1 MAEEAAPKVVDPNTV
16 VAAAAAAA
24 VDMDVENIEAGD
36 NGAEPNQKR
45 AREEEE
51 PLVDDDDVLKKQKV
65 AEEKEQ
71 SVEEQR
77 LEKRD
82 EKEEKEAEKEEE
94 EKEASGSVNLGF
106 KSFVSS
112 SEMFHYFYNFLHT
125 WPQYLNVNKYEHL
138 MLLEL
143 LKNGH
148 AEPDKKIGGGVRAF
162 QVRKHPTFKSRCF
175 FLIREDDSADD
186 FSFRKCVDHIL
197 PLPEEMHLKFDANK
211 ALGGGGGGGGKH
223 YGGGKGGRG
232 GRGGRGGGGRGGH
245 GRGGKWRH

>member
-1 MAEEAAPKVVDPNTV
+1 MAEEAALEVVDPNT
-16 VAAAAAAA
+16 AAAAAA
-24 VDMDVENIEAGD
+24 VDMDVENVEAGG

-51 PLVDDDDVLKKQKV
+51 PLGDDDDVLKKQKV

-125 WPQYLNVNKYEHL
+125 WPQYLNVNKVSPITPFL
-138 MLLEL
+138 FSS
-143 LKNGH
+143 
-148 AEPDKKIGGGVRAF
+148 V
-162 QVRKHPTFKSRCF
+162 
-175 FLIREDDSADD
+175 FLIATSKVHFCHLSAKHD
-186 FSFRKCVDHIL
+186 I
-197 PLPEEMHLKFDANK
+197 NWI
-211 ALGGGGGGGGKH
+211 ALI
-223 YGGGKGGRG
+223 
-232 GRGGRGGGGRGGH
+232 
-245 GRGGKWRH
+245 

>member
-1 MAEEAAPKVVDPNTV
+1 MAEEAALEVVDPNT
-16 VAAAAAAA
+16 AAAAAA
-24 VDMDVENIEAGD
+24 VDMDVENVEAGG

-51 PLVDDDDVLKKQKV
+51 PQGGDDDVSKKQRV
-65 AEEKEQ
+65 DEENEK

-82 EKEEKEAEKEEE
+82 EQEEEKGEEKEAEKEEEE

-106 KSFVSS
+106 KSFGSS
-112 SEMFHYFYNFLHT
+112 LEMFHYFYNFLHT

-197 PLPEEMHLKFDANK
+197 PLPEEMHLKSDANK
-211 ALGGGGGGGGKH
+211 ALGGGGGKH

-232 GRGGRGGGGRGGH
+232 GRGGRGRGGRGGH
-245 GRGGKWRH
+245 GRGGKWRN

>member
-1 MAEEAAPKVVDPNTV
+1 MAEEAALEVVDPNT
-16 VAAAAAAA
+16 AAAAAA

-125 WPQYLNVNKYEHL
+125 WPQYLNVNKVSPITPFL
-138 MLLEL
+138 FSS
-143 LKNGH
+143 
-148 AEPDKKIGGGVRAF
+148 V
-162 QVRKHPTFKSRCF
+162 
-175 FLIREDDSADD
+175 FLIATSKVHFCHLSAKHD
-186 FSFRKCVDHIL
+186 I
-197 PLPEEMHLKFDANK
+197 NWI
-211 ALGGGGGGGGKH
+211 ALI
-223 YGGGKGGRG
+223 
-232 GRGGRGGGGRGGH
+232 
-245 GRGGKWRH
+245 

>member
-1 MAEEAAPKVVDPNTV
+1 MAEEAALEVVDPNT
-16 VAAAAAAA
+16 AAAAAA

-51 PLVDDDDVLKKQKV
+51 PLGDDDDVLKKQKV

-106 KSFVSS
+106 KSFGSS

-125 WPQYLNVNKYEHL
+125 WPQYLNVNKVSPITPFL
-138 MLLEL
+138 FSS
-143 LKNGH
+143 
-148 AEPDKKIGGGVRAF
+148 V
-162 QVRKHPTFKSRCF
+162 
-175 FLIREDDSADD
+175 FLIATSKVHFCHLSAKHD
-186 FSFRKCVDHIL
+186 I
-197 PLPEEMHLKFDANK
+197 NWI
-211 ALGGGGGGGGKH
+211 ALI
-223 YGGGKGGRG
+223 
-232 GRGGRGGGGRGGH
+232 
-245 GRGGKWRH
+245 

>member
-1 MAEEAAPKVVDPNTV
+1 MAEEAALEVVDPNT
-16 VAAAAAAA
+16 AAAAAA

-106 KSFVSS
+106 KSFGSS
-112 SEMFHYFYNFLHT
+112 LEMFHYFYNFLHT
-125 WPQYLNVNKYEHL
+125 WPQYLNVNKVSPITPFL
-138 MLLEL
+138 FSS
-143 LKNGH
+143 
-148 AEPDKKIGGGVRAF
+148 V
-162 QVRKHPTFKSRCF
+162 
-175 FLIREDDSADD
+175 FLIATSKVHFCHLSA
-186 FSFRKCVDHIL
+186 
-197 PLPEEMHLKFDANK
+197 
-211 ALGGGGGGGGKH
+211 KH
-223 YGGGKGGRG
+223 DIN
-232 GRGGRGGGGRGGH
+232 
-245 GRGGKWRH
+245 

>member
-1 MAEEAAPKVVDPNTV
+1 MAEEAALEVVDPNT
-16 VAAAAAAA
+16 AAAAAA
-24 VDMDVENIEAGD
+24 VDMDVENVEAGG

-125 WPQYLNVNKYEHL
+125 WPQYLNVNKVSPITPFL
-138 MLLEL
+138 FSS
-143 LKNGH
+143 
-148 AEPDKKIGGGVRAF
+148 V
-162 QVRKHPTFKSRCF
+162 
-175 FLIREDDSADD
+175 FLIATSKVHFCHLSA
-186 FSFRKCVDHIL
+186 
-197 PLPEEMHLKFDANK
+197 
-211 ALGGGGGGGGKH
+211 KH
-223 YGGGKGGRG
+223 DIN
-232 GRGGRGGGGRGGH
+232 
-245 GRGGKWRH
+245 

>member
-125 WPQYLNVNKYEHL
+125 WPQYLNVNKVSPITPFL
-138 MLLEL
+138 FSS
-143 LKNGH
+143 
-148 AEPDKKIGGGVRAF
+148 V
-162 QVRKHPTFKSRCF
+162 
-175 FLIREDDSADD
+175 FLIATSKVHFCHLSAKHD
-186 FSFRKCVDHIL
+186 I
-197 PLPEEMHLKFDANK
+197 NWI
-211 ALGGGGGGGGKH
+211 ALI
-223 YGGGKGGRG
+223 
-232 GRGGRGGGGRGGH
+232 
-245 GRGGKWRH
+245 

>member
-51 PLVDDDDVLKKQKV
+51 PQGGDDDVSKKQRV
-65 AEEKEQ
+65 DEENEK

-82 EKEEKEAEKEEE
+82 EQEEEKGEEKEAEKEEEE

-125 WPQYLNVNKYEHL
+125 WPQYLNVNKVSPITPFL
-138 MLLEL
+138 FSS
-143 LKNGH
+143 
-148 AEPDKKIGGGVRAF
+148 V
-162 QVRKHPTFKSRCF
+162 
-175 FLIREDDSADD
+175 FLIATSKVHFCHLSAKHD
-186 FSFRKCVDHIL
+186 I
-197 PLPEEMHLKFDANK
+197 NWI
-211 ALGGGGGGGGKH
+211 ALI
-223 YGGGKGGRG
+223 
-232 GRGGRGGGGRGGH
+232 
-245 GRGGKWRH
+245 